1 MTPSNKND
9 ASLPKDC
16 QSEGKKWN
24 DVCSCQRL
32 SDRDRSVWNPK
43 GGQFVN
49 DSLFEAQLCHWLT
62 FRGSTLS
69 LTHFSGCKCGHEVGY
84 NGYNFARQMKNL
96 WNDWKCCR
104 CKAFRRG
111 VCVWPC
117 SYYLLSTSNH
127 HPSLGKTSTLQAG
140 LETWIEKIHPED
152 FLNELLIREV
162 FSNINSLWSIC
173 QFLSEYYVCKK
184 S

>member
-1 MTPSNKND
+1 MTPSNKNSRD
-9 ASLPKDC
+9 KKQHKIRKRRLSAKRLSKRGQKMEWCLQLPKVV
-16 QSEGKKWN
+16 G
-24 DVCSCQRL
+24 QRQISLESKGEVSL
-32 SDRDRSVWNPK
+32 SATHFSRLNSVT
-43 GGQFVN
+43 
-49 DSLFEAQLCHWLT
+49 DSLFRVQVWIWRRKQC
-62 FRGSTLS
+62 
-69 LTHFSGCKCGHEVGY
+69 Y
-84 NGYNFARQMKNL
+84 DFARQMKNL

-162 FSNINSLWSIC
+162 FSNINSL
-173 QFLSEYYVCKK
+173 
-184 S
+184 